1 MGNIG
6 GTEMWK
12 VGDKVRAARKSSDPM
27 ARKVDPI
34 TAGVYVAMMVSQCD
48 LLMDMGHCYSEV
60 ANESII
66 EAVDSLNPYMDFK
79 GVSYMVDNC
88 SHTAR
93 LGSRKWAPRFDYLLE
108 QNAEPLLSMPADAK
122 RIEQFKTH
130 KIHEI
135 LAKCSEYRPP
145 VDIAFVG

>member
-1 MGNIG
+1 MG
-6 GTEMWK
+6 
-12 VGDKVRAARKSSDPM
+12 VRANRKSKDVY
-27 ARKVDPI
+27 ARKVDPT

-48 LLMDMGHCYSEV
+48 LLMKNGHCYSEV

-66 EAVDSLNPYMDFK
+66 EAVDSLNPFMDHK
-79 GVSYMVDNC
+79 GISFMVDNC
-88 SHTAR
+88 SVTAR

-108 QNAEPLLSMPADAK
+108 QNAEPLLTVSADAD
-122 RIEQFKTH
+122 RIRSFKEH

-145 VDIAFVG
+145 VDISFGVD